1 MLVEQKA
8 ERVDLQRQID
18 AERNSKEAI
27 RARMDR
33 MQASM
38 QGQIEAE
45 RRDKERLPG
54 RVDRCEA
61 DMHELSNRT
70 CAIGRRGC
78 QPCEGRDRLAR
89 RAHGAG

>member
-8 ERVDLQRQID
+8 ERADLQRQID

-27 RARMDR
+27 RTEMD
-33 MQASM
+33 SM
-38 QGQIEAE
+38 QEQLA
-45 RRDKERLPG
+45 G